1 MTNPRYPGASTPRGR
16 AYVPP
21 TTVMPSLPDS
31 NASEATP
38 ATQLLP
44 QSGGSDDVAATS
56 FLPQSGGSDD
66 AAATTFLPQSGGSD
80 VAPATTFLPRGA
92 DPTDITPV
100 SERRRPSAREATT
113 SAGHKRP
120 SASEAHPTPS
130 HRHGAP
136 TPQRPGANGQR
147 GGRGPVA
154 PGAATGGQSGAP
166 QRGLGGSGHAPA
178 AQGSVPQRALGG
190 PDSAPRGPVTG
201 MSATASSG
209 QGGIAQRALGGPD
222 GAPRGP
228 VTGMSATAPHPQP
241 EVGAPAAAQSAT
253 PDAAPARSERSL
265 PVADAAP
272 AQASRSLPVTDSVP
286 LPVASTPENSF
297 SAAAAS
303 APAKAPAAA
312 SALAPAAAIP
322 APEPAA
328 SVPAPSSVPAP
339 TAAPVAS
346 TPAPAASV
354 PAPEP
359 AASVPAP
366 SSVPTPAAAVEPTA
380 AAPAA
385 SAPAPEVAVPAS
397 AAPEPA
403 ASVPAPSS
411 VPAPTAAPVAS
422 TPAPAASVPAPS
434 SVPAQTA
441 APVASAPAPEV
452 AVPASAA
459 SESAASAPSPSS
471 VPAPAAAVEPT
482 AAAPA
487 ASAPAPEVAVPA
499 SAAPEPAA
507 SAPAASSASTPQG
520 PVTSPSTASPAQPAQ
535 GQTASNSGGVGQF
548 TPQFESFVRSG
559 PTMPGPL
566 TAQYPTLAPRTAQVW
581 SVPKPKKKPLP
592 IFESV
597 VAGAGAALMI
607 VGVLGFLQASGPV
620 LTVFL
625 AILCIV
631 PLAIVV
637 SLLLFIDRF
646 EPEPLGMKL
655 AALAWG
661 GGVSVFFAIMGNEY
675 VQYSVTE
682 QTGDEV
688 QGIVF
693 SVVVGAPVVE
703 ELLKGLGVLVI
714 VWARRT
720 HISSAIDGLI
730 YAGFAACG
738 FLVVEDFTY
747 FVRAVLTDG
756 DLGQLFFQR
765 VVMGVFGH
773 VMYTS
778 CMGWATGWA
787 VTRAR
792 SAAAGCGAVA
802 LGWFTGMLLH
812 ATWNGTAVLSGGDEE
827 LFYTFYMFIHIPL
840 FLLWFLFIALAMKR
854 ERRDAAAG
862 LMPYVAQGW
871 IIPAEIQMVCDP
883 RSRRAALAWASNGGP
898 LAKKAMKQF
907 MYALATLGLHQVVMK
922 NRGPEK
928 ARITESRELAKE
940 ATSQRKI
947 FMKLTRM
954 RRF

>member
-1 MTNPRYPGASTPRGR
+1 M
-16 AYVPP
+16 
-21 TTVMPSLPDS
+21 
-31 NASEATP
+31 
-38 ATQLLP
+38 
-44 QSGGSDDVAATS
+44 
-56 FLPQSGGSDD
+56 
-66 AAATTFLPQSGGSD
+66 
-80 VAPATTFLPRGA
+80 
-92 DPTDITPV
+92 
-100 SERRRPSAREATT
+100 
-113 SAGHKRP
+113 
-120 SASEAHPTPS
+120 
-130 HRHGAP
+130 
-136 TPQRPGANGQR
+136 
-147 GGRGPVA
+147 
-154 PGAATGGQSGAP
+154 
-166 QRGLGGSGHAPA
+166 
-178 AQGSVPQRALGG
+178 
-190 PDSAPRGPVTG
+190 
-201 MSATASSG
+201 
-209 QGGIAQRALGGPD
+209 
-222 GAPRGP
+222 
-228 VTGMSATAPHPQP
+228 
-241 EVGAPAAAQSAT
+241 
-253 PDAAPARSERSL
+253 
-265 PVADAAP
+265 
-272 AQASRSLPVTDSVP
+272 TDSGP

-346 TPAPAASV
+346 
-354 PAPEP
+354 
-359 AASVPAP
+359 
-366 SSVPTPAAAVEPTA
+366 
-380 AAPAA
+380 
-385 SAPAPEVAVPAS
+385 
-397 AAPEPA
+397 
-403 ASVPAPSS
+403 
-411 VPAPTAAPVAS
+411 
-422 TPAPAASVPAPS
+422 
-434 SVPAQTA
+434 
-441 APVASAPAPEV
+441 
-452 AVPASAA
+452 
-459 SESAASAPSPSS
+459 
-471 VPAPAAAVEPT
+471 
-482 AAAPA
+482 
-487 ASAPAPEVAVPA
+487 APAPEVAVPA

-507 SAPAASSASTPQG
+507 SAPAASSASAPQG

>member
-44 QSGGSDDVAATS
+44 QSGGSDDVAAPS

-66 AAATTFLPQSGGSD
+66 AAATTFLPQSGSSD
-80 VAPATTFLPRGA
+80 VAPATTFLPQGA

-136 TPQRPGANGQR
+136 TPHRPGANGQR

-190 PDSAPRGPVTG
+190 PDGAPRGPVTG

-253 PDAAPARSERSL
+253 PDAAPARSGRSL

-312 SALAPAAAIP
+312 SAP
-322 APEPAA
+322 APEVA
-328 SVPAPSSVPAP
+328 VPAS
-339 TAAPVAS
+339 
-346 TPAPAASV
+346 
-354 PAPEP
+354 PAPE
-359 AASVPAP
+359 AASAPAP

-385 SAPAPEVAVPAS
+385 SAPAPEVAVP
-397 AAPEPA
+397 
-403 ASVPAPSS
+403 
-411 VPAPTAAPVAS
+411 T
-422 TPAPAASVPAPS
+422 
-434 SVPAQTA
+434 
-441 APVASAPAPEV
+441 
-452 AVPASAA
+452 
-459 SESAASAPSPSS
+459 
-471 VPAPAAAVEPT
+471 
-482 AAAPA
+482 
-487 ASAPAPEVAVPA
+487 

>member
-80 VAPATTFLPRGA
+80 VAPATTFLPQGA

-130 HRHGAP
+130 HRHGAR
-136 TPQRPGANGQR
+136 TPHRPGANGQR

-190 PDSAPRGPVTG
+190 PD
-201 MSATASSG
+201 
-209 QGGIAQRALGGPD
+209 

-228 VTGMSATAPHPQP
+228 VTGMSAAAPHPQP

-253 PDAAPARSERSL
+253 PDAAPARSGRSL

-272 AQASRSLPVTDSVP
+272 AQASRSLPVTDSGP

-297 SAAAAS
+297 SAAAAP
-303 APAKAPAAA
+303 APVKAPAAA
-312 SALAPAAAIP
+312 SAPAPAAAIP

-346 TPAPAASV
+346 
-354 PAPEP
+354 
-359 AASVPAP
+359 
-366 SSVPTPAAAVEPTA
+366 
-380 AAPAA
+380 
-385 SAPAPEVAVPAS
+385 
-397 AAPEPA
+397 
-403 ASVPAPSS
+403 
-411 VPAPTAAPVAS
+411 
-422 TPAPAASVPAPS
+422 
-434 SVPAQTA
+434 
-441 APVASAPAPEV
+441 APAPEV

-459 SESAASAPSPSS
+459 SEPAASAPSPSS